1 MKWRATSPHRS
12 GKVALKRQVRA
23 TCWCRSGKSLPTL
36 CSSNDHLYTSFE
48 LQTHP
53 NVSENSMWYSNT

>member
-23 TCWCRSGKSLPTL
+23 TCWCRSGKSLPML
-36 CSSNDHLYTSFE
+36 CSSNDHL
-48 LQTHP
+48 
-53 NVSENSMWYSNT
+53 